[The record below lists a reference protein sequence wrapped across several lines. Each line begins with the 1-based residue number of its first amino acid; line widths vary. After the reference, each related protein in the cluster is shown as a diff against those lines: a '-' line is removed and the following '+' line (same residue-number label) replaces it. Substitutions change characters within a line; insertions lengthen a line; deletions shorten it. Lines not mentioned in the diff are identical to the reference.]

1 MGHRMDKNRAEDV
14 VELNTEETEQVVGG
28 ANGNA
33 PATSGQPAPVELPHR
48 HEEIIHRDGRIIVR
62 RW

>member
-1 MGHRMDKNRAEDV
+1 
-14 VELNTEETEQVVGG
+14 LNTEETEQVVGG
-28 ANGNA
+28 ASGTQ
-33 PATSGQPAPVELPHR
+33 PATSGQPAPVELPHG